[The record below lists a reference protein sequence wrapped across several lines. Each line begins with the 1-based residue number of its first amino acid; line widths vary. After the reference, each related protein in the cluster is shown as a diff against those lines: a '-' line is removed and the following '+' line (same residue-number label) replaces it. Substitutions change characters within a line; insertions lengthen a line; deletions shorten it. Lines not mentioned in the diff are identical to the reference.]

1 LADRSVHS
9 ERWTTRQRPSS
20 ACMHWHRRRPDGVAT
35 STCVV
40 AWRMRARPAPGVDGD
55 RWSGPAAAG
64 RADAS
69 APCKRG
75 HRDANREIESNT
87 SVRGTLRRV
96 WPRGSMR
103 WLMVM
108 ARWAGQSA
116 GSRPVAH
123 PGTTTIDGDGDHR
136 TSLSSARAF
145 GCSPAP
151 PQSESPTA
159 TACLAARII
168 MLLHPRGTQSLIRRK
183 LKVTRAGAIR
193 LFRDACMCRYC
204 KITSLTTFTLV
215 RSQEPFGFKI

>member
-1 LADRSVHS
+1 LASAPPGRGGDVDVRRGVADARSVG
-9 ERWTTRQRPSS
+9 R
-20 ACMHWHRRRPDGVAT
+20 V
-35 STCVV
+35 
-40 AWRMRARPAPGVDGD
+40 PAPGVDGD

-136 TSLSSARAF
+136 TSLSSARAS

-168 MLLHPRGTQSLIRRK
+168 MLLHPCGTQHCTDRTVEDR
-183 LKVTRAGAIR
+183 
-193 LFRDACMCRYC
+193 CRY
-204 KITSLTTFTLV
+204 TL
-215 RSQEPFGFKI
+215 EPKV